1 MIAVV
6 QFNIPTPPQMVFPRT
21 PQTVAEIVLWIVVV
35 GFVVFAVR
43 QWRRTGSPR
52 GLVLLAGGGIA
63 LLNEPL
69 DDILGLVHHPR
80 PGQDVVFETMGPIPH
95 WGLPTY
101 IIFFGGI
108 AYVLL
113 LELRRLIFTPRAFWI
128 GIAVTFVADLLI
140 ELPLLHFRLYTYFGY
155 GQVPMSIG
163 GFPLYW
169 LFINTTGPI
178 LCAAILFAAPGY
190 FTGWRAALV
199 LFLPLVTDAGCSAA
213 VGLPVYNAL
222 HVPDAPAWMTWV
234 GAFISCAIGLAI
246 LDALARWIYAHTLKM
261 QQTADPTPSLAGPM
275 T

>member
-1 MIAVV
+1 MA
-6 QFNIPTPPQMVFPRT
+6 QFNIPTPPYMVFPRV
-21 PQTVAEIVLWIVVV
+21 PQTIAEIVLWIGVVALV
-35 GFVVFAVR
+35 AFAVR
-43 QWRRTGSPR
+43 QWRRTGSPL

-63 LLNEPL
+63 LFNEPL
-69 DDILGLVHHPR
+69 DDILGLVYHPR

-113 LELRRLIFTPRAFWI
+113 LELRRLTFTPRAFWT
-128 GIAVTFVADLLI
+128 GIAITFVADLLI

-178 LCAAILFAAPGY
+178 LCAAILFAVPGY
-190 FTGWRAALV
+190 FTGWRAPLV

-222 HVPDAPAWMTWV
+222 HVPGASAWVTWA
-234 GAFISCAIGLAI
+234 GALVSCAIGLAI
-246 LDALARWIYAHTLKM
+246 LDATARWIYAHTLKM
-261 QQTADPTPSLAGPM
+261 HKAAEPADQLQAQS
-275 T
+275 